1 MKHSNN
7 KSVVLKDFKHLL
19 DLKYSGRTPANYL
32 HHVGLFLDHCKNVP
46 TRVNNEDVLDYNIS
60 IKDKGHSY
68 KNVAINAIKAY
79 FRLYL
84 RKKINNFSTIRP
96 PQRHLKPKVYDCK
109 LMALKI
115 NAIPNYKHKAILALT
130 LCCWLRKG
138 ELQNLKIT
146 DINGKLQQLHI
157 KQSKGCKDRVLPI
170 SDNTLNLLRLYYL
183 EYRPKEYLFEG
194 INGKK
199 YSASSLDKIVKKY
212 LNPNM
217 RFHAIRA
224 SAATYALV
232 EGTDLKTV
240 SEMLGHSRIET
251 TKHYIPQLLKVHQSI

>member
-1 MKHSNN
+1 MQHSNN

-19 DLKYSGRTPANYL
+19 ELKYSGRTPANYL
-32 HHVGLFLDHCKNVP
+32 HHVSMFLDHSKNVP
-46 TRVNNEDVLDYNIS
+46 TRVNNEDVLDYNIF

-68 KNVAINAIKAY
+68 RNVAINAIKAY

-84 RKKINNFSTIRP
+84 RKKIKNFSTIRP
-96 PQRHLKPKVYDCK
+96 PQRHLKPKVYDCN

-115 NAIPNYKHKAILALT
+115 NSINNKKHKAILTLT

-138 ELQNLKIT
+138 EVQNVKVK
-146 DINGKLQQLHI
+146 DINGNLQQLHI

-170 SDNTLNLLRLYYL
+170 SENTLNILRIYYQ
-183 EYRPKEYLFEG
+183 EYKPREYLFEG
-194 INGKK
+194 VTGKK

-212 LNPNM
+212 LNPKM

-224 SAATYALV
+224 SAATFALA

-251 TKHYIPQLLKVHQSI
+251 TKHYIPQLLKVNQAI